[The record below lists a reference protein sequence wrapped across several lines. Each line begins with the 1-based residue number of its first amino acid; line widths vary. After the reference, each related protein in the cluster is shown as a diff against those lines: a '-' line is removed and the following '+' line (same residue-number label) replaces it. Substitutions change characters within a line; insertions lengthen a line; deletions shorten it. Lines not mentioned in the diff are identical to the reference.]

1 MQANDVRRGTA
12 LMIKGAI
19 HIATEVT
26 HRTPGNLRAFVQ
38 MTLKNVMTGEQIQSR
53 FSSTEDVEQVY
64 LEPRQV
70 QFLYADA
77 QGYHFMDLG
86 DYNTLVISEDFV
98 GDDKYYLKENMEVD
112 LDVYNGK
119 PVRIRLPKQVVLK
132 IVESPPWVKGDSV
145 SNNTKPAKTETGLQ
159 VNVPIFV
166 GEGQL
171 IRVDTESGKYLGR
184 E

>member
-1 MQANDVRRGTA
+1 
-12 LMIKGAI
+12 MIKGAI
-19 HIATEVT
+19 HVATEVT

-53 FSSTEDVEQVY
+53 FSSTEEVEQVY

-70 QFLYADA
+70 QFLYADSH
-77 QGYHFMDLG
+77 GYHFMDLG

-171 IRVDTESGKYLGR
+171 IRVDTETGKYLGR